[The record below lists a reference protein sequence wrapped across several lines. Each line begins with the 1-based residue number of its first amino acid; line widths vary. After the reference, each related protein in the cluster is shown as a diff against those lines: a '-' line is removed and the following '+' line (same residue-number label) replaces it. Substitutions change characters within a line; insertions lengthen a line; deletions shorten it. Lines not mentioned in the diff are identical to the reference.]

1 MAEQDYYKILEVD
14 RKASED
20 EIKKAYRKLALKYH
34 PDRNPD
40 DKKAEEMFKKISEAY
55 AVLSDKEKRQQYD
68 TFGSAKFHQRYST
81 EDIFRGTDFH
91 GFGFNPEDIFSQL
104 FGGGAG
110 GTAGGFRVTFGDGS
124 SAQGFDIGDL
134 FGGAASGGFQRGQ
147 DISFEL
153 PVSLEEAASGVE
165 KKVRYLQGGKSREVT
180 VKVPAGIATG
190 KKLRLAGKGEP
201 GPRGGKSGDLYFLVE
216 VLEHNLFKRDGD
228 NLTMEVEVPFSQA
241 CLGSSIEVPTLQGPE
256 KIKLPGCTSTTTSI
270 RLKGYGMP
278 RLGKNS
284 RGDLF
289 VKIRISV
296 PKKLSKS
303 QKKLLESL
311 AEEGL

>member
-1 MAEQDYYKILEVD
+1 MAEQDYYKVLGVD
-14 RKASED
+14 RKASET

-40 DKKAEEMFKKISEAY
+40 DKKAEEMFKEISEAY
-55 AVLSDKEKRQQYD
+55 AVLSDKDKRQQYD

-81 EDIFRGTDFH
+81 EDIFRGTDFG
-91 GFGFNPEDIFSQL
+91 GFGFNPEDIFTHL
-104 FGGGAG
+104 FGGAAG
-110 GTAGGFRVTFGDGS
+110 GSAGGFRVTFGDGS
-124 SAQGFDIGDL
+124 SPQGFDMGDL
-134 FGGAASGGFQRGQ
+134 FGGAAGGLHRGQ

-201 GPRGGKSGDLYFLVE
+201 GPRGGKPGDLYFLVK
-216 VLEHNLFKRDGD
+216 VLEHALYKREGD
-228 NLTMEVEVPFSQA
+228 NLAMEVDVPFSQA
-241 CLGSSIEVPTLQGPE
+241 CLGSSIEVPTLQGP
-256 KIKLPGCTSTTTSI
+256 KKVKLPGCTSPQTTI

-278 RLGKNS
+278 HLGRIS
-284 RGDLF
+284 RGDLH
-289 VKIRISV
+289 VKIRIQI
-296 PKKLSKS
+296 PEKLSKT

-311 AEEGL
+311 SEEGL